1 MANNEI
7 TTKVKQASL
16 MQRQQNYISSIA
28 DGMQNIIG
36 KSTDYQRLCGY
47 NILSQ
52 INFLL
57 SKEGLDHTSPS
68 VYKESIN
75 SAIKFAMVYGLNTD
89 NKEVFVILRN
99 TEVDG
104 KWLKAVEC
112 KPQYLGTLKIIR
124 EYGVNVKK
132 VYPTWFVREGDEF
145 TYPTMKGIEQVPPT
159 WTMKNADGKVVRV
172 VVPIQFN
179 DGSVQYCIQ
188 ERESVAVNIKAQ
200 IKQLVST
207 NSQYKAQKER
217 YLTLMNDMTLDDLL
231 NCDELKPLIN
241 DTYTGISSEEM
252 IKTKL
257 VLNAVKRVAIDYSNA
272 FVRELYEKTY
282 DNANE
287 YVKNHNAQEILEQQQ
302 TLLECQDDDVQEIT
316 EKADSDAAAQVDP
329 TTADQEEQVE
339 NKDLKDVFKN

>member
-7 TTKVKQASL
+7 TTKVRQASL
-16 MQRQQNYISSIA
+16 MQRQQNYIESISE
-28 DGMQNIIG
+28 GMENIIG
-36 KSTDYQRLCGY
+36 KSDDYQRLCGY

-57 SKEGLDHTSPS
+57 VKEGLDHSSPN
-68 VYKESIN
+68 VDKESIN

-89 NKEVFVILRN
+89 NKEIFVILRN
-99 TEVDG
+99 NKVNG
-104 KWLKAVEC
+104 NYVKSVEC

-124 EYGVNVKK
+124 DYGKDVKK
-132 VYPTWFVREGDEF
+132 VFPTWFVREGDEF
-145 TYPTMKGIEQVPPT
+145 TYPTFKGIELIPPT

-172 VVPIQFN
+172 VVPILFK
-179 DGSVQYCIQ
+179 DGSVEYFIA
-188 ERESVAVNIKAQ
+188 ERESVATNIKAQ
-200 IKQLVST
+200 IKQSVMFD
-207 NSQYKAQKER
+207 QKKTQI
-217 YLTLMNDMTLDDLL
+217 LTLINDMTLDDLL
-231 NCDELKPLIN
+231 NCAELKPLIN

-257 VLNAVKRVAIDYSNA
+257 VLNAVKRVAIDYRNA
-272 FVRELYEKTY
+272 FTRELYEKTY

-302 TLLECQDDDVQEIT
+302 TVLECQDDDVQEIT
-316 EKADSDAAAQVDP
+316 EKADSGVNEQTNA
-329 TTADQEEQVE
+329 TATGQEEKVE